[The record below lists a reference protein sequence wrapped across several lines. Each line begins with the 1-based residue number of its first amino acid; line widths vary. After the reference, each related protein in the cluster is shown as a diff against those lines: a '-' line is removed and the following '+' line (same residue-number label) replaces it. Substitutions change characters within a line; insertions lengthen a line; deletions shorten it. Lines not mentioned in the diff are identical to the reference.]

1 MPNLSAV
8 STAKKFKPFVDTDE
22 LRVTTQTSAQNKI
35 LSFTVLKKKK
45 NVEKVFKV
53 DAKWNILKAWQGV
66 EEFCKE
72 IK

>member
-1 MPNLSAV
+1 MPNLSDI

-22 LRVTTQTSAQNKI
+22 LRITTQTNAQNKI

-45 NVEKVFKV
+45 NVEKVFTV
-53 DAKWNILKAWQGV
+53 DSKFNILKAWQGV

>member
-1 MPNLSAV
+1 MPNLSDI
-8 STAKKFKPFVDTDE
+8 STAKKFTPFVNTDE
-22 LRVTTQTSAQNKI
+22 LRITTQTNNQNKI

-45 NVEKVFKV
+45 NIERVFTVVKF
-53 DAKWNILKAWQGV
+53 DILKAWQQL